1 MKELKKLL
9 AEQAP
14 AVLPD
19 ERVKQNIRRELGYEA
34 PAEREATYAHGGTA
48 AVRGKKTL
56 WIAVAAGLL
65 AVALALGILL
75 PVFLRTPAPH
85 ITLPGDKFL
94 DIKSTDD
101 FYAYGAASV
110 GSILSARES
119 GGQAAAAA
127 SAQAESAA
135 ALKSVTAVRSA
146 SLSPSAI
153 NTSELLAAA
162 EAVSRSLTQ
171 EQEAIAETINGYM
184 ALVEELLSEGAIE
197 HETAAA
203 GGEYAQYAY
212 HTTVWHTDLLGV
224 RIRSDLYYDM
234 TPLGAHVDG
243 DETEEY
249 YAIEGVLVPEN
260 GVAYPMEGRRE
271 AESEYDGGESETESE
286 TQFTAYLN
294 EARTAYIRMEQES
307 SHEAEEGETETQ
319 QRYVYI
325 YNDGTSARWTERTVV
340 E

>member
-184 ALVEELLSEGAIE
+184 ALVEELLSEGGDRARD
-197 HETAAA
+197 
-203 GGEYAQYAY
+203 GG
-212 HTTVWHTDLLGV
+212 
-224 RIRSDLYYDM
+224 R
-234 TPLGAHVDG
+234 
-243 DETEEY
+243 
-249 YAIEGVLVPEN
+249 
-260 GVAYPMEGRRE
+260 GRRVR
-271 AESEYDGGESETESE
+271 AVRLPHDRM
-286 TQFTAYLN
+286 AHRP
-294 EARTAYIRMEQES
+294 ARS
-307 SHEAEEGETETQ
+307 PHP
-319 QRYVYI
+319 QRPS
-325 YNDGTSARWTERTVV
+325 TTT
-340 E
+340 